1 MTTSHSI
8 TSPFELGLG
17 FAAGAIGAALIE
29 GRAAHAEA
37 GAIRRQA
44 AVLRARRVAAAVA
57 AAQTRAEDD
66 RLRDAILRR
75 AIKAKAKCARG

>member
-1 MTTSHSI
+1 MTTSAHSI
-8 TSPFELGLG
+8 VAPFELGLG
-17 FAAGAIGAALIE
+17 FAAGAIGAALVE
-29 GRAAHAEA
+29 QRAAHAEA
-37 GAIRRQA
+37 MGIRRQA

-75 AIKAKAKCARG
+75 AIQAKRARG